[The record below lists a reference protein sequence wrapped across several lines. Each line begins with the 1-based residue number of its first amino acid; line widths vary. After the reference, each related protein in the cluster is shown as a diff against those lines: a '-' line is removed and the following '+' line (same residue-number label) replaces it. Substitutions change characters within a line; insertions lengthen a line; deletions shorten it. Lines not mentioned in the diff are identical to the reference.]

1 MAALQAVNAIEA
13 ERVSAASAEAER
25 ERRKAAE
32 RKALIETGEAILL
45 DIIVARH
52 VSSGAQRAL
61 RN

>member
-1 MAALQAVNAIEA
+1 MNAIEA

-52 VSSGAQRAL
+52 VSSGAHRAL